1 MKQAHTD
8 VEALNAHEHAFLAT
22 YVEEQTQLRTTAA
35 ALLEKGKATREQHT
49 RLLEEQR
56 RLLEEQRRQLE
67 AVERPLRVVNDELD
81 EAFAK
86 MYALKKENQLQLDSL
101 RGRHESLLAA
111 YTAAYSS
118 ATQPLTPGE
127 YAQVLH
133 YETLSY

>member
-8 VEALNAHEHAFLAT
+8 VEALNAHEHAFLAK

-56 RLLEEQRRQLE
+56 RQLE

-81 EAFAK
+81 EALAK

-101 RGRHESLLAA
+101 RGRHKSLLAA

-133 YETLSY
+133 HETLSY